1 MKTLYNIMGYTF
13 NNNNNNNNNNDKVYV
28 LSFIK
33 FYAE

>member
-13 NNNNNNNNNNDKVYV
+13 NNNNNNKVYG
-28 LSFIK
+28 LSFVK

>member
-1 MKTLYNIMGYTF
+1 MKTIYNIMGYTF